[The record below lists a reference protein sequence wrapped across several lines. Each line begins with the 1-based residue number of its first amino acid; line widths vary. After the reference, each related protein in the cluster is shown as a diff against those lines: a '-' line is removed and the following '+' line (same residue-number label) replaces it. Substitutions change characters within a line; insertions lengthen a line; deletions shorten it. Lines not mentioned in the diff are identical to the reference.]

1 MAIPITRLRAVWN
14 GWSGAPGYT
23 SIYLLGTPTTTGLDS
38 AAAAFKA
45 FFTALNLQLP
55 SAVTISFDSTVNRI
69 DASTGVVTSVD
80 PIPTPPSS
88 VSMSGGTQWGAPA
101 GAVVLWRTGTVN
113 VRRLT
118 VGRTFLVPLS
128 ANCYQSDGT
137 LVDSNRTTMN
147 NAANTLVTTLA
158 ALTPGHMIVWRRPT
172 SKTSNN
178 GAAIDVTGASVTDKV
193 QILRSRRGR

>member
-38 AAAAFKA
+38 AAAAFKQ
-45 FFTALNLQLP
+45 FFTSLALLLP
-55 SAVTISFDSTVNRI
+55 TAVTISYDTSVNRI
-69 DASTGVVTSVD
+69 DASTGIVTSVD
-80 PIPTPPSS
+80 AIPTPPTNSTF
-88 VSMSGGTQWGAPA
+88 SGGTSWAAPA

-128 ANCYQSDGT
+128 STTYMQDGT
-137 LVDSNRTTMN
+137 LVDANRATIN
-147 NAANTLVTTLA
+147 SAANTLVTTLQG
-158 ALTPGHMIVWRRPT
+158 LTPGHMIVWRRP
-172 SKTSNN
+172 SAKGASD
-178 GAAIDVTGASVTDKV
+178 GAAVDVTSASVTDKV